1 MQTASTDLINL
12 ETRFWQ
18 AMVDEDADTAVALL
32 DEPALM
38 VSEHGAMKFDRDDYR
53 RMAAQGPMVIKSFQ
67 LSDMDVTFPNED
79 TAIITYRVRQSVAK
93 RDDAKATEQ
102 EMADSSVWTRKNG
115 QWLCAIHTETPA
127 NAAAH

>member
-1 MQTASTDLINL
+1 MPSASHELMNL

-38 VSEHGAMKFDRDDYR
+38 VTEHGAFKFGRNDYR
-53 RMAAQGPMVIKSFQ
+53 RMAAEGPMVVKSFQ

-79 TAIITYRVRQSVAK
+79 TAIITYRVHQAIAK
-93 RDDAKATEQ
+93 RDDAQLMEQ
-102 EMADSSVWTRKNG
+102 DMADSSVWTRKNG

-127 NAAAH
+127 NATTH

>member
-1 MQTASTDLINL
+1 MPSNSHELMNL

-18 AMVDEDADTAVALL
+18 AMVDEDADTAIALL

-38 VSEHGAMKFDRDDYR
+38 VSEHGAMKFGHDDYR
-53 RMAAQGPMVIKSFQ
+53 RMAEQGPMVVKAFQ

-93 RDDAKATEQ
+93 RDGARSTEQ

-127 NAAAH
+127 TAPH